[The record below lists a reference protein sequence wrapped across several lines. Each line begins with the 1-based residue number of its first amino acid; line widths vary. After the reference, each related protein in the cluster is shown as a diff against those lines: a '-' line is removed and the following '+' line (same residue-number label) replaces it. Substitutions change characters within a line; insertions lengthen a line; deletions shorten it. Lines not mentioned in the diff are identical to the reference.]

1 MYHVFHS
8 NRGSA
13 YSPASFFASW
23 TLYRLPFLNY
33 ILFQVLRSVSQWSA
47 GTSQIEESIHI
58 AYCSLIEKSEHYIY
72 IEVFIKLS
80 DLVGLIYV
88 TYLIDVELSISDCHC
103 NQTFS
108 SSHGYNSGISMKE
121 MNVPGT
127 SIIYR
132 YT

>member
-1 MYHVFHS
+1 MTFFILIVDLPIL
-8 NRGSA
+8 
-13 YSPASFFASW
+13 PASFFASW

-103 NQTFS
+103 NQKIVVRL
-108 SSHGYNSGISMKE
+108 SHHHMD
-121 MNVPGT
+121 
-127 SIIYR
+127 IIR
-132 YT
+132 A